1 MTAAVATSGVMVTA
15 DELIQLHRNA
25 KLLGLSLPAN
35 RLATHSGGH
44 LSPFRGR
51 GVEFAEVRTYQPGDD
66 VRTIDWRVT
75 ARTGQAYTKLFREE
89 RERPVLVLVDQSS
102 HMVFGTRVAF
112 KSVVAARAAMLL
124 AWATHDRGDRV
135 GGLVFNDAQHL
146 EVRPTRSPR
155 SVLQLA
161 HALAAQKPP
170 PIEVETTPW
179 LTALERAARLAK
191 PGTLIILISDFYRP
205 TAAAERYLALLRR
218 HCDLVLIFTYDA
230 LEAEAPPP
238 NRYRITDGRHLLL
251 MDTANDT
258 FRRQYRN
265 AFIARREY
273 MRELT
278 QRQQTSFIELATH
291 DDVAKM
297 LRQGLG
303 RVSSRSHAAMTRPA
317 S

>member
-1 MTAAVATSGVMVTA
+1 MTAAVASSGVAVTA
-15 DELIQLHRNA
+15 DELIQLHRDA
-25 KLLGLSLPAN
+25 KLLGLSLPAK

-89 RERPVLVLVDQSS
+89 RERPVLILVDQSS
-102 HMVFGTRVAF
+102 HMVFGTRAAF
-112 KSVVAARAAMLL
+112 KSVVAARAAMML

-135 GGLVFNDAQHL
+135 GGLVFNEAQHH
-146 EVRPTRSPR
+146 EVRPTRSQR

-161 HALAAQKPP
+161 HALAAQRTP

-179 LTALERAARLAK
+179 LAALERAARIAK
-191 PGTLIILISDFYRP
+191 PGSLVVLISDFYQP
-205 TAAAERYLALLRR
+205 TAAAERYLAMLRR
-218 HCDLVLIFTYDA
+218 HCDLVFIFAYDA

-238 NRYRITDGRHLLL
+238 NRYRITDGRRLLL
-251 MDTANDT
+251 MDTANDA
-258 FRRQYRN
+258 FRWRYRN

-278 QRQQTSFIELATH
+278 QRQRTLFIELATH
-291 DDVAKM
+291 DDVAKT
-297 LRQGLG
+297 LRQGFG
-303 RVSSRSHAAMTRPA
+303 GVPASRRAEISRPA
-317 S
+317 P

>member
-1 MTAAVATSGVMVTA
+1 MTTAVATSGVAVTA
-15 DELIQLHRNA
+15 DELIQLHRDA
-25 KLLGLSLPAN
+25 KLLGLSLPAK

-51 GVEFAEVRTYQPGDD
+51 GVEFAEVRAYQPGDD

-89 RERPVLVLVDQSS
+89 RERPVFILVDQSS

-112 KSVVAARAAMLL
+112 KSVVAARAAMML

-135 GGLVFNDAQHL
+135 GGLVFNEAQHL
-146 EVRPTRSPR
+146 EVRPSRSQR

-161 HALAAQKPP
+161 HSLAAQRLP
-170 PIEVETTPW
+170 PIDVETIPW

-191 PGTLIILISDFYRP
+191 PGSLVVLISDFYRP
-205 TAAAERYLALLRR
+205 VAAAERYLALLRR
-218 HCDLVLIFTYDA
+218 HCDLVFIFTYDA
-230 LEAEAPPP
+230 LEAESPPP

-258 FRRQYRN
+258 FRSQYRD
-265 AFIARREY
+265 AFVARREF

-278 QRQQTSFIELATH
+278 QRQRTSFIELATH
-291 DDVAKM
+291 DDIAKT
-297 LRQGLG
+297 LRQGFG
-303 RVSSRSHAAMTRPA
+303 HAASHRRA
-317 S
+317 AISRHDS